1 MNMLPRFAV
10 GPGTDGNPNVPVCGY
25 CNRTQAQHE
34 PNDHVFDAVG
44 GSLSAIDWRNGPP
57 PIGAFAPVPLGERIA
72 KGALMAGLS
81 IACWYGAIQIARAA
95 GDAIHLL
102 HSYI

>member
-1 MNMLPRFAV
+1 MNMQAIFFDPR
-10 GPGTDGNPNVPVCGY
+10 TDGNPNKPVCGY
-25 CNRTQAQHE
+25 CNLTEADHE
-34 PNDHVFDAVG
+34 GQNHVFDAVG

-57 PIGAFAPVPLGERIA
+57 PIGVFAAPSARVFVAKCALIA
-72 KGALMAGLS
+72 ALS
-81 IACWYGAIQIARAA
+81 VACWYGAIQLARAA

>member
-10 GPGTDGNPNVPVCGY
+10 DPDTDGNPNAPVCGY
-25 CNRTQAQHE
+25 CNRTQAQHD

-57 PIGAFAPVPLGERIA
+57 PEFVHSSWEYSGKCLLIILLCA
-72 KGALMAGLS
+72 
-81 IACWYGAIQIARAA
+81 ACWWGLIKIASVA
-95 GDAIHLL
+95 GNAIHLL
-102 HSYI
+102 HSYT